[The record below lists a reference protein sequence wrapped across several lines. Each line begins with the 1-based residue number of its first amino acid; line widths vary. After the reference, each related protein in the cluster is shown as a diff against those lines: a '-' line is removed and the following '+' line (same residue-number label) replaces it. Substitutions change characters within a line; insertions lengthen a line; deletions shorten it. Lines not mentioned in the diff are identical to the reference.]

1 MAAFN
6 LGGFIAPLWGK
17 IADRY
22 GIHRELLISSL
33 IMTAITLTSFAFTN
47 TFTVWLG
54 LASIQG
60 VSVFL
65 AITLGNLFIVEIHPK
80 IEWDQRIGWL
90 QTFNSGGQVS
100 GMLLAAALSKI
111 DLSAGLLVAAS
122 LVALA
127 VLPGFLTPRVSH
139 EMTAYRPAIVSPKHR
154 IQCNQNSSH
163 LQFSQVK
170 LNILKHLHSARQ
182 TPFVPIMG
190 IWFLCVAGVSAVYTL
205 YPVMMQEEFGIGRD
219 RIALSFALAM
229 GLSVFLYAQ
238 AGRLAHRF
246 GPARILKRFL
256 GARLVVLI
264 LLLLLEMH
272 AFGGAVHLILLTFIL
287 VVLCWPFIVVSATA
301 LTAALSPCGEGEGMG
316 IFCAVFATAC
326 ISGSALGGWLA
337 SQWGYQAT
345 VAMAVS
351 TEALGLF
358 LICRM
363 KRSP

>member
-1 MAAFN
+1 MGGMFPILMPLLALKHFNSACHVGLLMAAFN

-122 LVALA
+122 LIALA

-139 EMTAYRPAIVSPKHR
+139 EMIAYRPAIVSPKHR

-163 LQFSQVK
+163 LQFSQVQ
-170 LNILKHLHSARQ
+170 LNIFKHLHSARQ

-205 YPVMMQEEFGIGRD
+205 YPVMMQEAFGVAAPQHGQGGQPHVGEQPLGAAAGEIEDGLGLLGRRGRFRRCAVLLRRLLD
-219 RIALSFALAM
+219 RGFRLRAWEDPERTYQLQGKDWGS
-229 GLSVFLYAQ
+229 LY
-238 AGRLAHRF
+238 HRAVNDLF
-246 GPARILKRFL
+246 EWLRKKGSLELFRRFL
-256 GARLVVLI
+256 RRVTW
-264 LLLLLEMH
+264 M
-272 AFGGAVHLILLTFIL
+272 
-287 VVLCWPFIVVSATA
+287 
-301 LTAALSPCGEGEGMG
+301 
-316 IFCAVFATAC
+316 VFVT
-326 ISGSALGGWLA
+326 
-337 SQWGYQAT
+337 
-345 VAMAVS
+345 
-351 TEALGLF
+351 
-358 LICRM
+358 
-363 KRSP
+363 RS